1 MQFHELSR
9 EDQIYALVQSMR
21 YLVAEGFA
29 FAKPLENLTYQEM
42 ADIASNIL
50 DDKQDSLPQDTRDQ
64 ILDEAIQY
72 GKEFGY

>member
-9 EDQIYALVQSMR
+9 EDKIHALVQSMR
-21 YLVAEGFA
+21 YLVAEGFT
-29 FAKPLENLTYQEM
+29 FAKPLANLTYQEM
-42 ADIASNIL
+42 EVIASEL
-50 DDKQDSLPQDTRDQ
+50 LDKQDNLPQETRNQ